1 MLSEAASLRKSESI
15 SYCQGWNNFSHAPQ
29 ADILIMHHG
38 QVLTASLLAHPCG
51 VCESVSF
58 RAVAGSSLLGSQNG
72 KASWT
77 ILHFKL
83 ELIVFIYNLG
93 RTGITEVAICTEL
106 HRVWMVTPGG
116 RQNKA
121 ALFECPRSYGG
132 SSNVAVFDT
141 ARASRRAG
149 HLHSDD
155 SGFLSDCLHSE
166 CSSRGDPGVAVQFL
180 WPALQSPSPGT
191 PEWPVPA
198 RDTIA
203 DTFKSRVALRAF
215 KSHSP
220 CHPGRDFLLGM

>member
-1 MLSEAASLRKSESI
+1 
-15 SYCQGWNNFSHAPQ
+15 
-29 ADILIMHHG
+29 MHHG

-132 SSNVAVFDT
+132 SSNVAVFDICILMI
-141 ARASRRAG
+141 AVFFLIASIQNAV
-149 HLHSDD
+149 H
-155 SGFLSDCLHSE
+155 E
-166 CSSRGDPGVAVQFL
+166 VTRG
-180 WPALQSPSPGT
+180 LQSSFCGQRYRALHLEPQSGQFQ
-191 PEWPVPA
+191 PA
-198 RDTIA
+198 TRLQTLSSLVSLCVLSSLIPL
-203 DTFKSRVALRAF
+203 VIRAVIF
-215 KSHSP
+215 FSGCK
-220 CHPGRDFLLGM
+220 CHAVKLELSTLSQVLPKE

>member
-1 MLSEAASLRKSESI
+1 
-15 SYCQGWNNFSHAPQ
+15 
-29 ADILIMHHG
+29 MHHG

-51 VCESVSF
+51 VCESASF

-149 HLHSDD
+149 HLYSDD

-180 WPALQSPSPGT
+180 WPALHLEPQSGQFQ
-191 PEWPVPA
+191 PA
-198 RDTIA
+198 TRLQTLSSLVSLCVLSSLIPL
-203 DTFKSRVALRAF
+203 VIRAVIF
-215 KSHSP
+215 FSGCK
-220 CHPGRDFLLGM
+220 CHAVKLELSTLSQVLPKE